1 MWTAWARGIAERFFP
16 LCSKTVFR
24 LTLDESINSLHCSE
38 GCESWSSPINTD
50 TCRCT
55 IRRTVLCSVRRPL
68 PVKWHI
74 HALFTAETVTQVA
87 EPWFRGCPSPEL
99 GRSTQPDD
107 QAWLCATVRW
117 KSWSSPVPVSL
128 LLKPLPIPVVC
139 PQWLRYWQIHIL
151 LKMYFFVLYRRLFKK
166 WWAVEQFG

>member
-38 GCESWSSPINTD
+38 GCESWSSPINTH
-50 TCRCT
+50 THMSLHHPSNST
-55 IRRTVLCSVRRPL
+55 LQCSTASPYKMTYSRPL
-68 PVKWHI
+68 TESS
-74 HALFTAETVTQVA
+74 TAETVTQVA

-151 LKMYFFVLYRRLFKK
+151 LKMYFFCTLQAPL
-166 WWAVEQFG
+166 